1 MNFDKTIF
9 EGYSSVEK
17 AYAISQL
24 DPFHDMPYRLEGAPS
39 DAASSSVV
47 MVVNQER
54 SLSCSDFGLQPNVGN
69 KWDLH
74 ICNIPMLQTA
84 SFYPCQLSES
94 CKLWTGAQTSEQL
107 QNLYPISA
115 CGVPTNDPTFV
126 GVNNT
131 VTGIATTVP
140 YYSSNESVQISV
152 PRCLRLIGLSY
163 EVVDETPKFYQQG
176 AVTVYNR
183 PSSINSAAYTV
194 DIDQG
199 ASSVQQFHVCQAAAS
214 PLNRIAQA
222 TIIPTSKTWKASEG
236 VYVVCRRNG
245 SDNPFQRPSLTN
257 LFLYGPVDPV
267 TQSLKTSY
275 VPREAVY
282 AEQNPGDSV
291 NADSFNSVV
300 PFNIT
305 GAYFTGLSCQYA
317 TLRLRTKFIYEILP
331 DPMDTSL
338 IPLATPTVSRNYD
351 FETLLERIISE
362 LPYAVPQ
369 TMNPKGEFWGMILKA
384 TKKVARTAGQIASNP
399 LAQAAVGA
407 VNPNAALAM
416 RLGTDAL
423 NSFNAAKQKNKPK
436 GKQRPP
442 AQAKQPAKSE

>member
-9 EGYSSVEK
+9 EGFSSVEK

-39 DAASSSVV
+39 DASSSSVV

-54 SLSCSDFGLQPNVGN
+54 SLSSSDFGIPGN
-69 KWDLH
+69 AGIKWDLH

-84 SFYPCQLSES
+84 SYYPCKLKES
-94 CKLWTGAQTSEQL
+94 CLLWNGNQSTDVV

-115 CGVPTNDPTFV
+115 CGVLSGAPTFV
-126 GVNNT
+126 GNASI
-131 VTGIATTVP
+131 VTGVATSVP
-140 YYSSNESVQISV
+140 YYISNETSAISI
-152 PRCLRLIGLSY
+152 PRCMRLIGLSY

-176 AVTVYNR
+176 AVTCYNR
-183 PSSINSAAYTV
+183 PSSINTAAYTV
-194 DIDQG
+194 DIDEG
-199 ASSVQQFHVCQAAAS
+199 GSSVQQFHVCQAAAS

-245 SDNPFQRPSLTN
+245 SDNPFVRPSLTN
-257 LFLYGPVDPV
+257 LFLYGPQDPV
-267 TQSLKTSY
+267 DDSLYTSY

-282 AEQNPGDSV
+282 AEQSPIDPV
-291 NADSFNSVV
+291 NADSFNNIV
-300 PFNIT
+300 PYNIT
-305 GAYFTGLSCQYA
+305 GAYFTGLSAQYA

-331 DPMDTSL
+331 DPTDTSL

-351 FETLLERIISE
+351 FETLLEKIISE

-369 TMNPKGEFWGMILKA
+369 TMNPKGEFWGMIIKA
-384 TKKVARTAGQIASNP
+384 AKKVGKT
-399 LAQAAVGA
+399 
-407 VNPNAALAM
+407 
-416 RLGTDAL
+416 AL
-423 NSFNAAKQKNKPK
+423 NIATS
-436 GKQRPP
+436 PP
-442 AQAKQPAKSE
+442 AQAAIAAYNPTLGTAGNLLLQSLVSKKSGPPRAAKQSAKPAPKAKAKPASQ